1 MRYPAFAV
9 SKLEVLQEMLKELW
23 LGLGVESN
31 IKVSLKE
38 IESIGVEWNRLGHCR
53 VLW

>member
-1 MRYPAFAV
+1 
-9 SKLEVLQEMLKELW
+9 MLKELW

-38 IESIGVEWNRLGHCR
+38 IESIGVEWNRLGQCK
-53 VLW
+53 VLWRTLSKSVMNFRVQ